1 MAPTSKQFNA
11 ATSMS
16 HKPHQRLFRE
26 NHVKKQATRRRGQR
40 DGPLRLQLRFLTAT
54 DPSYFRNDETRR
66 SVRSHA
72 MSYHRNK
79 PRKEARLPEEC
90 SEVPAT
96 KEPAALGEH
105 VLQNGRNHGNAS
117 VELEDSLQQ
126 QHGNETSP
134 ITRRH
139 AHDSITLEHMPRSN
153 RQLSATRALLTLTS
167 PKANSNDC
175 DYVESQ
181 EERILRLFTAQV
193 TTMCQI
199 GDGVDPFRALP
210 SFRNPE
216 VNSLFLKRHCIRTFA
231 SDSFH
236 VKWLP
241 VMLSDREVMLSSA
254 ILASVWLDMHSEI
267 PDESKQTR
275 LLKDEIIGMVNKR
288 LRKKSTRSSDSTI
301 MVVLHLLM
309 GEISGSNEKAL
320 RVHERGIAELLQHRG
335 GLQCLGNEIL
345 AETCTAVCY
354 HGDLICE
361 AEPLPDLATDLPVVN
376 PPTIDGVEIPESPIF
391 CPRTQ
396 FTTIASDSHCST
408 STRDLLRD
416 MRDLTDLFISQEA
429 APETVHNTC
438 KIDAAYWEQRD
449 AEYSSRIIAIRK
461 RLTRLPSAHVPDLPT
476 SNDWIFEACRITAL
490 IYTASV
496 MLLLPFSTTADPC
509 RNPLVSESE
518 AFNCPGSGASYLNT
532 HLSEALFKALRRTAV
547 ADVWDKMSGVLY
559 WVSTVGA
566 AATRSSVGDDVDAKW
581 VRRYLVIYS
590 TRTMVKLVFDH
601 AKPIVVSQKK
611 LLKIQQLISR
621 HDGRGVENVT

>member
-1 MAPTSKQFNA
+1 MAPTSKQFNV
-11 ATSMS
+11 ATS
-16 HKPHQRLFRE
+16 QRLFRE

-40 DGPLRLQLRFLTAT
+40 DGPFKLQLRFLTAT
-54 DPSYFRNDETRR
+54 NPSHFRNDDTRR

-79 PRKEARLPEEC
+79 PRKEVRLPQEC
-90 SEVPAT
+90 SEVLAT
-96 KEPAALGEH
+96 KETTPLEEH
-105 VLQNGRNHGNAS
+105 ILHNGRDHGDAPGK
-117 VELEDSLQQ
+117 LEGCLLLQQ
-126 QHGNETSP
+126 QHGNETNQ

-139 AHDSITLEHMPRSN
+139 AHDSITFEHMPRSN
-153 RQLSATRALLTLTS
+153 RQLSTTRALLTLTS
-167 PKANSNDC
+167 PKANSDDC
-175 DYVESQ
+175 DYAESQ

-193 TTMCQI
+193 TTICNI
-199 GDGVDPFRALP
+199 GDGVDPFFVLP
-210 SFRNPE
+210 DFKHPE

-241 VMLSDREVMLSSA
+241 VMLSDPEVMLSSA

-267 PDESKQTR
+267 PGESTQTR
-275 LLKDEIIGMVNKR
+275 LLKDEIIGMVNQR
-288 LRKKSTRSSDSTI
+288 LGKKSTCSSDSTI

-320 RVHERGIAELLQHRG
+320 RVHERGIAHLLQHRG

-376 PPTIDGVEIPESPIF
+376 SATIDGVEIPESPVF
-391 CPRTQ
+391 CPRTD

-416 MRDLTDLFISQEA
+416 MRDLTDLFISQGA
-429 APETVHNTC
+429 ASETVRDTC
-438 KIDAAYWEQRD
+438 KIDAAYWEQRN
-449 AEYSSRIIAIRK
+449 AEYCSRVTAIRK
-461 RLTRLPSAHVPDLPT
+461 RLTSLPSAHVPDLPT
-476 SNDWIFEACRITAL
+476 SNDWIFEACRIAAL
-490 IYTASV
+490 IYTASI
-496 MLLLPFSTTADPC
+496 LLRIPFSTAANPC
-509 RNPLVSESE
+509 RNPLVAESE
-518 AFNCPGSGASYLNT
+518 AFNCLGSDASHLNT
-532 HLSEALFKALRRTAV
+532 HLSQALFKILRRTAV

-566 AATRSSVGDDVDAKW
+566 AAARSSTGDDVDTKW

-621 HDGRGVENVT
+621 PDGRDVESVT

>member
-11 ATSMS
+11 TTSS
-16 HKPHQRLFRE
+16 QRLFRE
-26 NHVKKQATRRRGQR
+26 NHVKKQATRRRAQR

-54 DPSYFRNDETRR
+54 DPSHFRNDDTRR

-79 PRKEARLPEEC
+79 PRKEARLPQEC

-96 KEPAALGEH
+96 KEFAALGQR
-105 VLQNGRNHGNAS
+105 VGRNGRDREDAPGK
-117 VELEDSLQQ
+117 LEVSLQQ
-126 QHGNETSP
+126 QHDGNETNP
-134 ITRRH
+134 IIRRH
-139 AHDSITLEHMPRSN
+139 AHDSITLEHMPQSN

-167 PKANSNDC
+167 PTANSDDC
-175 DYVESQ
+175 DSVESQ
-181 EERILRLFTAQV
+181 EERILRLFTAKV

-199 GDGVDPFRALP
+199 GDGVDPFRVLP

-216 VNSLFLKRHCIRTFA
+216 VNSLFLKRHCIQTFA

-254 ILASVWLDMHSEI
+254 ILASVWLDIHANI
-267 PDESKQTR
+267 PGESKQTTM
-275 LLKDEIIGMVNKR
+275 LKDEIIGMIKQR
-288 LRKKSTRSSDSTI
+288 LLQNSTPSSDSTI

-320 RVHERGIAELLQHRG
+320 RVHERGIAYLLQHRG
-335 GLQCLGNEIL
+335 GLQSLGNEIL

-376 PPTIDGVEIPESPIF
+376 PATIDGVEIPESPLF
-391 CPRTQ
+391 CPRTD
-396 FTTIASDSHCST
+396 FTTIASDLHCST

-429 APETVHNTC
+429 ASETVRDTC
-438 KIDAAYWEQRD
+438 TPDAAFWEQRD
-449 AEYSSRIIAIRK
+449 AEYCSRVTTIRR
-461 RLTRLPSAHVPDLPT
+461 RLTSLSSAHVPDLPT

-490 IYTASV
+490 IYTASIISH
-496 MLLLPFSTTADPC
+496 LPFSTVADPC
-509 RNPLVSESE
+509 RNPLVAESE
-518 AFNCPGSGASYLNT
+518 AFNCLGSGASHLNT
-532 HLSEALFKALRRTAV
+532 HLSEALFKTLSRTAV

-566 AATRSSVGDDVDAKW
+566 AAARSYAGDDINARW

-611 LLKIQQLISR
+611 LLKVQQLISR
-621 HDGRGVENVT
+621 HNGRDVEKVT